1 MSLDKD
7 LQKSYDLEGK
17 KIFNLSLLSSK
28 SLQKSI
34 DLFEYKSLIIKKPK
48 PIDVKVYTLV
58 SGQSFSVS
66 LIEEFKKIKNEIK
79 IILNDTLCYWVKPE
93 NLGVEYCV
101 FKWPNDLWNEK
112 WLNQIISFMDS
123 KEYDSF
129 ELKISGIQLHPDG
142 CIIAKGYDNGKIRN
156 IRTDLMSNLPFI
168 PSKQSNW
175 AHIPLGRILEPV
187 SGKIFNKLKKTM
199 KQLSDKH
206 ISVEKIIDQKLI
218 YETKW
223 YMEKK
228 KILYLKQLKQKL

>member
-1 MSLDKD
+1 MLSDKD
-7 LQKSYDLEGK
+7 LQQSYDVEGK
-17 KIFNLSLLSSK
+17 KIFNLYSLSLK
-28 SLQKSI
+28 SLQNSI
-34 DLFEYKSLIIKKPK
+34 NLFESKSLIIKKPK

-58 SGQSFSVS
+58 SGLSFSGS
-66 LIEEFKKIKNEIK
+66 LIKELEQIKNEIG

-101 FKWPNDLWNEK
+101 FKWPNDLWKEN
-112 WLNQIISFMDS
+112 WLNQIISFIKS
-123 KEYDSF
+123 KEYESF

-142 CIIAKGYDNGKIRN
+142 CIIAKGFDNGKIRN
-156 IRTDLMSNLPFI
+156 VRNDLMSNLQFT

-187 SGKIFNKLKKTM
+187 SGKNFNKLKKTM

-206 ISVEKIIDQKLI
+206 IGNEKIIDQKLI
-218 YETKW
+218 YETRW

-228 KILYLKQLKQKL
+228 EILYLNELKQ

>member
-1 MSLDKD
+1 MTWR
-7 LQKSYDLEGK
+7 K
-17 KIFNLSLLSSK
+17 KIFNLNSLSLK
-28 SLQKSI
+28 SLQNSI
-34 DLFEYKSLIIKKPK
+34 NLFESKSLIIKKPK

-58 SGQSFSVS
+58 SGLSFSGS
-66 LIEEFKKIKNEIK
+66 LIKELEQIKNEIG

-101 FKWPNDLWNEK
+101 FKWPNDLWKEN
-112 WLNQIISFMDS
+112 WLNQIISFIKS
-123 KEYDSF
+123 KEYESF

-142 CIIAKGYDNGKIRN
+142 CIIAKGFDNGKIRN
-156 IRTDLMSNLPFI
+156 VRNDLMSNLQFT

-187 SGKIFNKLKKTM
+187 SGKNFNKFKKTM

-206 ISVEKIIDQKLI
+206 IGNEKIIDQKLI
-218 YETKW
+218 YETRW

-228 KILYLKQLKQKL
+228 EILYLNELKQ

>member
-1 MSLDKD
+1 MLSDKD
-7 LQKSYDLEGK
+7 LQQSYDLEGK
-17 KIFNLSLLSSK
+17 KIFNLNSLSLK
-28 SLQKSI
+28 SLQNSI
-34 DLFEYKSLIIKKPK
+34 NLFESKSLIIKKPK

-58 SGQSFSVS
+58 SGLSFSGS
-66 LIEEFKKIKNEIK
+66 LIKELEQIKNEIG
-79 IILNDTLCYWVKPE
+79 IILNNTLCYWVKPE

-101 FKWPNDLWNEK
+101 FKWPNDLWKEN
-112 WLNQIISFMDS
+112 WLNQIISFIKS
-123 KEYDSF
+123 KEYESF

-156 IRTDLMSNLPFI
+156 IRNDLMSNLQFT

-187 SGKIFNKLKKTM
+187 SGKIFNKLKKSM

-206 ISVEKIIDQKLI
+206 IGNEKIIDQKLI
-218 YETKW
+218 YETRW

-228 KILYLKQLKQKL
+228 EILYLNKLKQ

>member
-7 LQKSYDLEGK
+7 LQQSYDLEGK
-17 KIFNLSLLSSK
+17 KIFNKNSLSSDY
-28 SLQKSI
+28 LQKSI
-34 DLFEYKSLIIKKPK
+34 NLFENKSLILKKPK

-66 LIEEFKKIKNEIK
+66 LIEELEKIKNEIE
-79 IILNDTLCYWVKPE
+79 IILNDTLHYWVKPE

-101 FKWPNDLWNEK
+101 LKWPVDLWKDN
-112 WLNQIISFMDS
+112 WLNQIISFIDS
-123 KEYDSF
+123 KEYESF

-156 IRTDLMSNLPFI
+156 IRTDLISNLQFTPRR
-168 PSKQSNW
+168 QSNW

-187 SGKIFNKLKKTM
+187 SGKIFDKLKKTM

-206 ISVEKIIDQKLI
+206 ISIEKIIDQKLI
-218 YETKW
+218 YETRW

-228 KILYLKQLKQKL
+228 EILYLKQLKQ